1 MTVVT
6 HFWSAPVGIHVCLRL
21 HTNLDPSSY
30 NTFAAVLNYLS
41 YIVLK
46 TPPFSMQ
53 CRVASI
59 YCALVTPIP
68 RFWCSCASLNLPE
81 TLRCLPETLRC
92 LNISRVPR
100 QTTMRG
106 VVAFPTYAQSD
117 VSPTL
122 AMAQILP
129 LTNPSTSVGGASTH
143 WHSSWDSK
151 PCWPCRHS
159 FILIISSSC
168 SLVAF

>member
-1 MTVVT
+1 VTVVT

-53 CRVASI
+53 SMVASI
-59 YCALVTPIP
+59 YCAFVTPNP
-68 RFWCSCASLNLPE
+68 RFWCWWASLNLFAARDPAMSE
-81 TLRCLPETLRC
+81 YFARASSNNNVCNRCLSTLRTSE
-92 LNISRVPR
+92 
-100 QTTMRG
+100 
-106 VVAFPTYAQSD
+106 
-117 VSPTL
+117 VSPIL

-129 LTNPSTSVGGASTH
+129 LTNPSTSVGGTSAH
-143 WHSSWDSK
+143 WHPSWVSK
-151 PCWPCRHS
+151 PCWAWRHS
-159 FILIISSSC
+159 FTLTLSSSC
-168 SLVAF
+168 LR